1 MIEMDDLDPG
11 TLEVTDIH
19 RKKYGEFKQIVEK
32 RLWREKAGS
41 GTSFS
46 NCEDGSKSCGKR
58 ALRLKNI
65 QIYYNI
71 PTCFY

>member
-1 MIEMDDLDPG
+1 MIEVDDLDPG
-11 TLEVTDIH
+11 TLKVTDIH

-46 NCEDGSKSCGKR
+46 NCEDGSRKLWEEGS
-58 ALRLKNI
+58 
-65 QIYYNI
+65 
-71 PTCFY
+71 